1 MPFVK
6 NKFNIEK
13 PTMAFLFVMK
23 ALNFRQ
29 GQAQSHIA
37 RGRLWI
43 DGISMVQNNKIISG
57 DIELIYFEASGRG
70 NKPIFE
76 NKDFMLFDKP
86 SGVLVHPRTMLT
98 PYSMLDE
105 VRTYGGDNANGCHR
119 IDMETSGLFLASKT
133 KKSESDLKGLFQD
146 RNIRKSYL
154 AWVDGEIKESFEVNA
169 RIKVKDKNSTL
180 KTKHKVLIDDEGK
193 TAKTFFKPIF
203 YNNMLSST
211 LVECFPYTGRTHQIR
226 VHLFHVKHPIIGD
239 PIYGTSYEASDI
251 YLNGDMS
258 KAQREIEAGASRLL
272 LHAQNLIFN
281 YKNIK
286 YILETRI
293 DFKKMEK
300 FIIDKNI
307 RKFNS

>member
-13 PTMAFLFVMK
+13 PIMAFLFVMK

-43 DGISMVQNNKIISG
+43 DGISMVQNNRIISG

-105 VRTYGGDNANGCHR
+105 VRTYGGQNANGCHR
-119 IDMETSGLFLASKT
+119 IDMETSGLFLASTNKT
-133 KKSESDLKGLFQD
+133 SETTLKGLFQD

-154 AWVDGEIKESFEVNA
+154 AWVDGEFKDNLEIDAPIKN
-169 RIKVKDKNSTL
+169 RTKDCTI
-180 KTKHKVLIDDEGK
+180 KTKHKVLIDSSGK
-193 TAKTFFKPIF
+193 SAKTSFKPLF
-203 YNNMLSST
+203 YNKELNAT
-211 LVECFPYTGRTHQIR
+211 LVECFPHTGRTHQIR
-226 VHLFHVKHPIIGD
+226 VHLFHVKHSIIGD
-239 PIYGTSYEASDI
+239 PLYGSSYEAGDI
-251 YLNGDMS
+251 YLNGDMT
-258 KAQREIEAGASRLL
+258 KEQRETETGASRLL
-272 LHAQNLIFN
+272 LHAYSLIFN
-281 YKNIK
+281 YKNNK
-286 YILETRI
+286 YILYSKV
-293 DFKKMEK
+293 DFREMEK
-300 FIIDKNI
+300 LIISKDI
-307 RKFNS
+307 RKFNR